1 MNKFITRCI
10 HTYIDIFLIHV
21 NPSNNTDFLSEP
33 HNFAYVVIESA
44 EFGEACCSQMD
55 QVPAVC
61 SCKLSQ
67 GEWESVDLHCS
78 HN

>member
-21 NPSNNTDFLSEP
+21 NPSNSTDFLSEP
-33 HNFAYVVIESA
+33 YNVAYVGIESA
-44 EFGEACCSQMD
+44 EYGEVCCSKVG

-61 SCKLSQ
+61 SCKF
-67 GEWESVDLHCS
+67 S
-78 HN
+78 HG